1 MASSTPQ
8 FQIGTVLKS
17 GWQGFMAYP
26 LVLIVC
32 MVIAMSPQFIM
43 QIAIQMRTSSPEQ
56 QAKSEK
62 LVEEFMDSKL
72 GDRHAPS
79 KPATPN
85 TSDKNSA
92 KPDSKTTTTEKTGQP
107 QQNEK
112 SFKDL
117 LFQLFKNDFPR
128 SPAWLLFYL
137 LISVL
142 QVYFSLGKCFV
153 CLKVARGET
162 PKISDLFSQ
171 GRNLLAGIIAGLI
184 LFVGIWLGFLLLII
198 PGVLLMLACYLT
210 PWFIVDQNMSP
221 IRAIGQSISATRGSR
236 GRLFL
241 YWLTIVASM
250 IVTCCC
256 FPVSFILGIVFLV
269 GNAHIYLALTGETT
283 ISSQT

>member
-1 MASSTPQ
+1 
-8 FQIGTVLKS
+8 
-17 GWQGFMAYP
+17 MAYP

-43 QIAIQMRTSSPEQ
+43 QIAIQMRTISPEQ

-62 LVEEFMDSKL
+62 LIEEFMDSKL
-72 GDRHAPS
+72 GDRHSPS
-79 KPATPN
+79 KRTTANKTN
-85 TSDKNSA
+85 DKTSE
-92 KPDSKTTTTEKTGQP
+92 KPDAKTTEKTEQP

-112 SFKDL
+112 SFQDL
-117 LFQLFKNDFPR
+117 LFQLFKVDFPR
-128 SPAWLLFYL
+128 STPWILFYL
-137 LISVL
+137 VIFIL

-198 PGVLLMLACYLT
+198 PGILLMLACYLT

-269 GNAHIYLALTGETT
+269 GNAHIYLALTGQTT
-283 ISSQT
+283 ISSQTENEEGEDVAPSPA